1 MQETPRERGRR
12 IIART
17 IVPRSLNAMSSVAR
31 AIDANANRAR
41 EALRVLEDAARFS
54 LDDAALTE
62 RFKGV
67 RHGLQ
72 GALAALPPGWLE
84 ANRDTANDV
93 GRTVKGEHE
102 RQRAGYHAVVAA
114 AGKRL
119 GEALRSIEEC
129 LKTVAPNAAAEVER
143 LRYQSYECE
152 REIVVRMGSPARAQ
166 WRVCVLLT
174 QALCKRPW
182 KDVLAGAIEGGADAI
197 QVREKELGTRE
208 LASMVR
214 HAVREC
220 ARASRAPGVAP
231 GVAHGVAHGVAVIV
245 NDRIDVALACG
256 ATGAHLGQHDLAI
269 ADARR
274 LAGTGFIIGASTHS
288 IVEADA
294 AVAEGADYC
303 GVGAMFAT
311 RTKPSVAPQGTTYLQ
326 QFIERH
332 GRVAHLAIGG
342 ITPANIGA
350 LAVAGA
356 RGVAVSACVCGAD
369 DPAAVV
375 RALRSALP

>member
-1 MQETPRERGRR
+1 
-12 IIART
+12 
-17 IVPRSLNAMSSVAR
+17 MSSVAR

-62 RFKGV
+62 RFKAV

-102 RQRAGYHAVVAA
+102 LQRADYHAVVSA

-129 LKTVAPNAAAEVER
+129 LKTVAPNAAVAVES

-182 KDVLAGAIEGGADAI
+182 MDVLAGAIEGGADAI

-220 ARASRAPGVAP
+220 ARAGVAP
-231 GVAHGVAHGVAVIV
+231 GVAVIV
-245 NDRIDVALACG
+245 NDRVDVALACG
-256 ATGAHLGQHDLAI
+256 ASGAHLGQHDLEI

-288 IVEADA
+288 MAEADA
-294 AVAEGADYC
+294 AVADGADYC

-311 RTKPSVAPQGTTYLQ
+311 ATKPSVAPQGAAYLQ
-326 QFIERH
+326 QYIERH

-350 LAVAGA
+350 LAAAGA
-356 RGVAVSACVCGAD
+356 RGVAVSSCVCAAD
-369 DPAAVV
+369 DPASVV